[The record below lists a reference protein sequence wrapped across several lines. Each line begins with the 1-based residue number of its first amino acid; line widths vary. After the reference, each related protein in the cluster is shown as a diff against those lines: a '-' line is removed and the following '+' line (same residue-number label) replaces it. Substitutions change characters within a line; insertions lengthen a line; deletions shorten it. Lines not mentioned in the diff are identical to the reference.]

1 MFDAVTAVVYFTLK
15 ENTNIQ
21 QDVTTHSV
29 LTENTIMVFQLET
42 HDIPERFHKEDFL
55 VQVALRVGTKE
66 GSIVPSNLE
75 EARTASK
82 DEASM
87 LYTCS

>member
-1 MFDAVTAVVYFTLK
+1 
-15 ENTNIQ
+15 
-21 QDVTTHSV
+21 
-29 LTENTIMVFQLET
+29 MVFQLEE

-82 DEASM
+82 DEATM
-87 LYTCS
+87 LYTCSYTLCGKKCTRILLYT